1 MRQSTLGSRCEE
13 TGNMSFEFDI
23 FHEFPRCAGQTDAE
37 AFGIPVEIVS

>member
-1 MRQSTLGSRCEE
+1 MRQSTLGSRCE
-13 TGNMSFEFDI
+13 TGDMSFEFDI